1 LEYPPP
7 IIDPLFVIAHTL
19 AMFLGAVDD
28 IILLYFR
35 NMDPLSLIFTIIILI
50 MSVVLHEL
58 SHGYAA
64 VALGDPTPRLQG
76 RLTLNPLRHLDPVG
90 SVLVPIITSFA
101 GFTFGWAKPVQWNPY
116 NIRNKRTGEFLIALA
131 GPACNLLIAIVFGLL
146 IRFAPFSASFV
157 SISAYVVLIN
167 ITLALFNL
175 VPLPPLDGS
184 HILFSLLPPRFANVR
199 MMIERY
205 SIFFLLIA
213 LFVIWPLVSPLI
225 YVLFGVLTG
234 L

>member
-1 LEYPPP
+1 
-7 IIDPLFVIAHTL
+7 
-19 AMFLGAVDD
+19 
-28 IILLYFR
+28 
-35 NMDPLSLIFTIIILI
+35 MDPLTLIFSIIILI

-76 RLTLNPLRHLDPVG
+76 RLTLNPLKHLDPVG
-90 SVLVPIITSFA
+90 SVLVPIVTSFF

-116 NIRNKRTGEFLIALA
+116 NIRNRRTGEFLIALA
-131 GPACNLLIAIVFGLL
+131 GPACNLLIAVVFGLI
-146 IRFAPFSASFV
+146 IRFAPVSAAFV
-157 SISAYVVLIN
+157 QISAYVVLIN

-184 HILFSLLPPRFANVR
+184 HILFALLPPKYSNVR
-199 MMIERY
+199 AVIERY

-225 YVLFGVLTG
+225 YILFNALTG
-234 L
+234 V

>member
-1 LEYPPP
+1 
-7 IIDPLFVIAHTL
+7 
-19 AMFLGAVDD
+19 
-28 IILLYFR
+28 
-35 NMDPLSLIFTIIILI
+35 

-64 VALGDPTPRLQG
+64 VALGDPTPRIQG
-76 RLTLNPLRHLDPVG
+76 RLTLNPLKHLDPVG
-90 SVLVPIITSFA
+90 SVLVPIITSLF

-116 NIRNKRTGEFLIALA
+116 NLKNPRSGEVIIAAA
-131 GPACNLLIAIVFGLL
+131 GPACNLLIAVVFSLL

-157 SISAYVVLIN
+157 QISEYVVLIN
-167 ITLALFNL
+167 IVLALFNL

-184 HILFSLLPPRFANVR
+184 HILFSLLPPRLANIR
-199 MMIERY
+199 MIIERY

-225 YVLFGVLTG
+225 YVLFHLLTG
-234 L
+234 V

>member
-1 LEYPPP
+1 
-7 IIDPLFVIAHTL
+7 
-19 AMFLGAVDD
+19 
-28 IILLYFR
+28 
-35 NMDPLSLIFTIIILI
+35 MDPISLVFSIIILI

-64 VALGDPTPRLQG
+64 VALGDPTPRIQG
-76 RLTLNPLRHLDPVG
+76 RLTLNPLKHLDPVG
-90 SVLVPIITSFA
+90 SVLVPIITSLF

-116 NIRNKRTGEFLIALA
+116 NLKNPRSGEVIIAAA

-146 IRFAPFSASFV
+146 IRLSELPNFVSFSASFIQ
-157 SISAYVVLIN
+157 ISSYVVLIN
-167 ITLALFNL
+167 IVLALFNL

-184 HILFSLLPPRFANVR
+184 HILFSLLPPRLANIR
-199 MMIERY
+199 MIIERY

-225 YVLFGVLTG
+225 YVLFHALTG
-234 L
+234 V

>member
-1 LEYPPP
+1 
-7 IIDPLFVIAHTL
+7 
-19 AMFLGAVDD
+19 
-28 IILLYFR
+28 
-35 NMDPLSLIFTIIILI
+35 MDPISLVFSIIILI

-64 VALGDPTPRLQG
+64 VALGDPTPRIQG
-76 RLTLNPLRHLDPVG
+76 RLTLNPLKHLDPVG
-90 SVLVPIITSFA
+90 SVLVPIVTSLF

-116 NIRNKRTGEFLIALA
+116 NLKNPRSGEVIIAAA

-146 IRFAPFSASFV
+146 IRLSELPNFLPISASFIQ
-157 SISAYVVLIN
+157 ISSYVVLIN
-167 ITLALFNL
+167 IVLALFNL

-184 HILFSLLPPRFANVR
+184 HILFSLLPPSMSNLR
-199 MMIERY
+199 MLIQRY

-225 YVLFGVLTG
+225 YVLFHALTG
-234 L
+234 V

>member
-1 LEYPPP
+1 
-7 IIDPLFVIAHTL
+7 
-19 AMFLGAVDD
+19 
-28 IILLYFR
+28 
-35 NMDPLSLIFTIIILI
+35 MDPISLVFSIIILI

-64 VALGDPTPRLQG
+64 VALGDPTPRIQG
-76 RLTLNPLRHLDPVG
+76 RLTLNPLKHLDPVG
-90 SVLVPIITSFA
+90 SVLVPIITSLF

-116 NIRNKRTGEFLIALA
+116 NLKNPRSGEVIIAAA

-146 IRFAPFSASFV
+146 IRLSELPNFVSFSASFIQ
-157 SISAYVVLIN
+157 ISSYVVLIN
-167 ITLALFNL
+167 IVLALFNL

-184 HILFSLLPPRFANVR
+184 HILFSLLPPRLANVR
-199 MMIERY
+199 MVIERY

-225 YVLFGVLTG
+225 YVLFHALTG
-234 L
+234 V

>member
-1 LEYPPP
+1 
-7 IIDPLFVIAHTL
+7 
-19 AMFLGAVDD
+19 
-28 IILLYFR
+28 
-35 NMDPLSLIFTIIILI
+35 

-64 VALGDPTPRLQG
+64 VALGDPTPRIQG
-76 RLTLNPLRHLDPVG
+76 RLTLNPLKHLDPVG
-90 SVLVPIITSFA
+90 SVLVPIITSLF

-116 NIRNKRTGEFLIALA
+116 NLKNPRSGEVIIAAA

-146 IRFAPFSASFV
+146 IRLSELPNFVSFSASFIQ
-157 SISAYVVLIN
+157 ISSYVVLIN
-167 ITLALFNL
+167 IVLALFNL

-184 HILFSLLPPRFANVR
+184 HILFSLLPPRLANIR
-199 MMIERY
+199 MIIERY

-225 YVLFGVLTG
+225 YVLFHALTG
-234 L
+234 V